1 LNQREQSELHL
12 GRDRAGAYGLVLLSI
27 LLTIIA
33 AAAVGRS
40 PWGRWFVSLLQGATL
55 LLTLGISGAKL
66 RGRLTAFVL
75 VILGLLVSAITVVL
89 GATETSHAIA
99 AAISGL
105 LVIGAPV
112 AIVRGV
118 RGQLEITVQTVLAAL
133 SVYLLI
139 GLFFAFAY
147 SVMAAVDTG
156 PFFASGIDGMLP
168 DHLYFSYSTLTTV
181 GFGDLTA
188 SEDIGRMA
196 SALEALIGQLYLV
209 TVVAVLVGNLRGRR
223 ENRDHRS

>member
-1 LNQREQSELHL
+1 MLNQRDERRLRP

-40 PWGRWFVSLLQGATL
+40 QWGRWFVAVLQGATL
-55 LLTLGISGAKL
+55 LLTLSISGAKL
-66 RGRLTAFVL
+66 RERLATFVFVL
-75 VILGLLVSAITVVL
+75 LGLVVAAISVML
-89 GATETSHAIA
+89 GASKTSYAIA
-99 AAISGL
+99 AGISGL
-105 LVIGAPV
+105 LVVGAPV

-118 RGQLEITVQTVLAAL
+118 RGQLEVTVRTVLAAL

-147 SVMAAVDTG
+147 SVMAEIDTG
-156 PFFASGIDGMLP
+156 PFFASGIDGLLP
-168 DHLYFSYSTLTTV
+168 DHLYFSFSTLTTV

-188 SEDIGRMA
+188 SEDIGRMT

-223 ENRDHRS
+223 G